1 MKENLINIIGTFVIV
16 GLFIIAIFFR
26 DEIGLKIPSILGLTT
41 FLIVIIYNFFK
52 KKWFAGQQNAP
63 LNSDTFI

>member
-52 KKWFAGQQNAP
+52 KK
-63 LNSDTFI
+63 